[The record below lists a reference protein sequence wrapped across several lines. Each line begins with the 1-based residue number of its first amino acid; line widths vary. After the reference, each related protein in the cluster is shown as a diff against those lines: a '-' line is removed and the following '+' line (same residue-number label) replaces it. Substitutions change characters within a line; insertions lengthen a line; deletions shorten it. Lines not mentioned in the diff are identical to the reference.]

1 MEPPWTFFQTLRSP
15 EGGDFWTASKGWQ
28 SPIWPR
34 FYNFVKYAKARS
46 GVAGTGSRED
56 SGRIY
61 TYLRCWRAWPGYWSA
76 ASLNVV
82 HLSPAARSFCCAATV
97 ATGPGCEKTAIDWY
111 DNIPVLSY
119 LTLGGRC
126 RHCRERI
133 PLRYPMVELA
143 TAAAFALCVAKLG
156 LTWPAAKFSILS
168 AILITLIAT
177 DLEERIL
184 PDEFTLGGT
193 VLGIALSGVV
203 RLDPGITSF
212 LLFGTVGDRWLSVS
226 ESLTGALVSSG
237 LIWGFAALYGKLRK
251 REVLGLGDVKMI
263 AMLGA
268 FLGLEEALLILC
280 VAGFAGSVV
289 GVIYIVAAKKDWST
303 YELPYGSFIGA
314 AGLLAIGLWIHVL
327 KAH

>member
-1 MEPPWTFFQTLRSP
+1 ML
-15 EGGDFWTASKGWQ
+15 D
-28 SPIWPR
+28 
-34 FYNFVKYAKARS
+34 
-46 GVAGTGSRED
+46 
-56 SGRIY
+56 
-61 TYLRCWRAWPGYWSA
+61 TYLFAVL
-76 ASLNVV
+76 ASLAGLLIGSFLNVCIYRLPRD
-82 HLSPAARSFCCAATV
+82 LSVVRPRSHCPA
-97 ATGPGCEKTAIDWY
+97 CEKQIDWY
-111 DNIPVLSY
+111 DNIPLLSY
-119 LTLGGRC
+119 LILGGRC

-133 PLRYPMVELA
+133 PLRYPLVELA

-156 LTWPAAKFSILS
+156 LTWPAAKFAALS

-203 RLDPGITSF
+203 PLEPGIATF
-212 LLFGTVGDRWLSVS
+212 LVWGAIGSRWASVV
-226 ESLTGALVSSG
+226 ESLTGAFVVSG
-237 LIWGFAALYGKLRK
+237 LIWGFASLYGKLRK
-251 REVLGLGDVKMI
+251 RDVLGLGDVKMI

-280 VAGFAGSVV
+280 VAGFVGSLV

-314 AGLLAIGLWIHVL
+314 AGLAIALWIHVL
-327 KAH
+327 KG